1 MLDIEKIRADFP
13 ILDRQIH
20 KKHLAYLDNGA
31 TTLKPRQVVD
41 AVQKHY
47 EEECANI
54 HRGIH
59 WLSER
64 ATEAYESTREKVHK
78 LINSKSTDNVVFTS
92 GTTAG
97 INLVVQSYGRK
108 YLNEGDEV
116 IITCM
121 EHHSNIVPWQML
133 RDEKGIVLKIVPVN
147 DDGSLDMD
155 EFMKMTSAKT
165 KFISVMYVSNVLGTV
180 NPVQKICDLGK
191 EKSIPVLIDAA
202 QAIAHMPVDVQK
214 LDCSFLVFSAHKMYG
229 PTGVGVLYGKSE
241 LLKEMPPVQGGGDM
255 ILSVS
260 FEKTEY
266 NVAPY
271 KFEAGTPN
279 IAGVIGLGAAV
290 DYINS
295 FNWSDLE
302 KHPKSA
308 TGQTLEGRINILA
321 RGLFCAKKMSRRR
334 WFCEGMIL
342 WWGFRGFHLTQ
353 MNSMVPGTRLGLV
366 TPPKPCFF

>member
-1 MLDIEKIRADFP
+1 MAD
-13 ILDRQIH
+13 
-20 KKHLAYLDNGA
+20 
-31 TTLKPRQVVD
+31 
-41 AVQKHY
+41 
-47 EEECANI
+47 
-54 HRGIH
+54 
-59 WLSER
+59 
-64 ATEAYESTREKVHK
+64 
-78 LINSKSTDNVVFTS
+78 
-92 GTTAG
+92 
-97 INLVVQSYGRK
+97 
-108 YLNEGDEV
+108 
-116 IITCM
+116 
-121 EHHSNIVPWQML
+121 L

-155 EFMKMTSAKT
+155 EFMNMISAKT
-165 KFISVMYVSNVLGTV
+165 KFISVMYVPNVLGTV

-302 KHPKSA
+302 KQEAELIAYAHEKLLAIPGLKIYGTTAGKSGAVSFTMENIHPHDIGTIVDRSGVAIRTGHHCAQPLMDFFQIPA
-308 TGQTLEGRINILA
+308 TA
-321 RGLFCAKKMSRRR
+321 RASFA
-334 WFCEGMIL
+334 
-342 WWGFRGFHLTQ
+342 
-353 MNSMVPGTRLGLV
+353 
-366 TPPKPCFF
+366 